1 MTNTLHTRVRSLAE
15 RLLELENIAV
25 NADENGRIINLLA
38 ELKPPA
44 TNLQSALS
52 QKKVMIDAGLNIA
65 EPANL
70 ESARSNAE
78 SLLTKFASD
87 SQASTLTRR
96 DGWPRLIESLK
107 NATTA
112 INASATVSW
121 KSYRNVIF
129 TGDTPVVIR
138 GRIAGTPQNNEAF
151 KVYETLHRQLNEA
164 FSNLPSDRLAIE
176 NARTIAAKLLKVVKD
191 FDFDVP
197 SDVKKFL
204 DAIQGG
210 GASLDLLNSNVRDW
224 LKTNNA
230 LPTYHIVPRQ

>member
-1 MTNTLHTRVRSLAE
+1 MTNTLHTRVQSLAK
-15 RLLELENIAV
+15 RLFELENIAV
-25 NADENGRIINLLA
+25 NADENGRLIKLLS

-52 QKKVMIDAGLNIA
+52 HKKVMIDAGLNIA

-70 ESARSNAE
+70 ETARSNAGK
-78 SLLTKFASD
+78 LLTKFASD
-87 SQASTLTRR
+87 SQASTLTHR

-107 NATTA
+107 NAATA
-112 INASATVSW
+112 INASATASW

-164 FSNLPSDRLAIE
+164 FSNLPPDRQAIE

-197 SDVKKFL
+197 PDVKKFL

-210 GASLDLLNSNVRDW
+210 GASLEMLNSNVRDW
-224 LKTNNA
+224 LETNNA

>member
-44 TNLQSALS
+44 TNLQNALS
-52 QKKVMIDAGLNIA
+52 QKKVLIDAGLNIA

-78 SLLTKFASD
+78 NLLTKFASD

-107 NATTA
+107 NAATA
-112 INASATVSW
+112 INASATASW
-121 KSYRNVIF
+121 KSYRNGIF

-151 KVYETLHRQLNEA
+151 KVYEALHRQLNEA

-210 GASLDLLNSNVRDW
+210 GASLELLNSNVRDW
-224 LKTNNA
+224 LETNNA
-230 LPTYHIVPRQ
+230 LPTYPIVPRQ